1 MTPWRPLPG
10 DPPPPRRLGDSLDR
24 IARSLGGPGAGA
36 LTAIFSR
43 WTDIVGPAVAAHAR
57 PLALSRGTLTIA
69 CEQPAW
75 AAQLAY
81 LEADL
86 KRRIDDVAGPGTV
99 TRIRVTVRP
108 K

>member
-10 DPPPPRRLGDSLDR
+10 DPPPPKRLHDSLDR
-24 IARSLGGPGAGA
+24 ITRSLGGPGADA
-36 LTAIFSR
+36 LSTIFNR
-43 WTDIVGPAVAAHAR
+43 WPDIVGPALAAAAR
-57 PLALSRGTLTIA
+57 PLSLSRGTLTIA

-75 AAQLAY
+75 AAQLTY

-99 TRIRVTVRP
+99 TGIRVTVRP